1 MNKVKVLEKND
12 NVATTLEDLK
22 AEMIVSYK
30 FSTEE
35 IKIKIL
41 DDISY
46 GHKFAIKDIKK
57 NFPVIKYG
65 EVIGKAT
72 KDIKTGNHVH
82 IHNVDGN
89 RASSNK

>member
-12 NVATTLEDLK
+12 NVATALEDLK
-22 AEMIVSYK
+22 ADMIVNYN

-35 IKIKIL
+35 VKIKIL

-57 NFPVIKYG
+57 NSAVIKYG
-65 EVIGKAT
+65 EIIGKAS
-72 KDIKTGNHVH
+72 KDIKTGEHVH

-89 RASSNK
+89 RASSNN